1 MSLRLKEKEIKE
13 SFYVVG
19 IAYCDLQYLLQYFTR
34 TGYTAG
40 VYGWNSDFYQVDNS
54 NFGIST
60 GYGYIQNVKI
70 DDNIKRKI
78 IKKYNDKAKKY
89 NFDNYKDMQKTTRK
103 DLLSFVKEIRKNIIN
118 Y

>member
-1 MSLRLKEKEIKE
+1 MELKEKEIKS

-19 IAYCDLQYLLQYFTR
+19 IAYCDLQYLLDRITK
-34 TGYTAG
+34 TGYTCG
-40 VYGWNSDFYQVDNS
+40 VYGWKNDFYQIDNS

-60 GYGYIQNVKI
+60 GYAPIQNIKI

-89 NFDNYKDMQKTTRK
+89 NFTTYEEMKKQVRK